1 VRAITL
7 GLPGHIQGSSALAL
21 LLSTRSTNTTLLLC
35 ADDPII
41 TTSHVE
47 RHTQR
52 GWQGWQ
58 KQKRVVESNHHGRVG
73 GNGLR

>member
-52 GWQGWQ
+52 G
-58 KQKRVVESNHHGRVG
+58 
-73 GNGLR
+73 